1 MGGVTA
7 FLITVAEI
15 VGALVA
21 IIGAMVAFEKWTK
34 GKLTKWLLKSV
45 IDEISAIKNEITELK
60 DHLSKVELD
69 DLKLIIMSEEMPIEE
84 RLSAGKR
91 YISQGGNS
99 AVKIHVKLLEEQYE
113 KILRKEEEQ

>member
-21 IIGAMVAFEKWTK
+21 IIGALVAFEKWTK
-34 GKLTKWLLKSV
+34 GKLTKWLLKTV
-45 IDEISAIKNEITELK
+45 IDEISEIKNEIAELK
-60 DHLSKVELD
+60 EHLSKVELD

-99 AVKIHVKLLEEQYE
+99 AVKIHVKLLEEKYE
-113 KILRKEEEQ
+113 NELRRE